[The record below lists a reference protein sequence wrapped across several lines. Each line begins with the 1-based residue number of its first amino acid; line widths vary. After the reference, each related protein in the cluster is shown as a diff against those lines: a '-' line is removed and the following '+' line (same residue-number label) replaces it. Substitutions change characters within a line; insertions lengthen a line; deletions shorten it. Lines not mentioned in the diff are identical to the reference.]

1 MMMTLIAGYPERQV
15 SERYDDI
22 QKAAES
28 ADKHRANGAV
38 SISIKMHMVKMVAH
52 YPDHDEV
59 IDTFIDGYDGQ
70 MAAEKHIERGA
81 RRISCK
87 RI

>member
-1 MMMTLIAGYPERQV
+1 MMTLIAGYPERQV
-15 SERYDDI
+15 CERYDDI

-52 YPDHDEV
+52 YPDHDEDD
-59 IDTFIDGYDGQ
+59 DTFIDGYDAS

-81 RRISCK
+81 LRISYK